1 MIDKDFK
8 FKFGEDEIIK
18 ELEEYIRGTY
28 GAHYVGENNIQSIE
42 YMDTLDAAVGFC
54 KGNIIK
60 YTSRYGKKNGRNKAD
75 LMKVLHYTILLAYFS
90 ELEQQRSEPTQ
101 PTQPITKKQPI
112 NKRLSII

>member
-1 MIDKDFK
+1 MLMINDEFR

-18 ELEEYIRGTY
+18 ELEDYIRGTY
-28 GAHYVGENNIQSIE
+28 GAHYVGENDIQSIE

-60 YTSRYGKKNGRNKAD
+60 YTSRYGKKAGNNKAD

-90 ELEQQRSEPTQ
+90 DLEEKRNAPT
-101 PTQPITKKQPI
+101 TT
-112 NKRLSII
+112 R